1 MKSTIQG
8 VLFAAAV
15 ATLGAGAVGTACAQ
29 SAPAAPASS
38 APQQAHHRGHF
49 RHFGG
54 SPFLGTLLRA
64 TRQLS
69 GQYVL
74 TSAQQTQ
81 IKTLLQGA
89 RPARQPGAAPQG
101 LGITVTGDPGNSSYP
116 TAVQDAIAAATNR
129 INKESTLAAE
139 IYSHVLTKPQQG
151 QLETVLASLQAK
163 EQARRA
169 AWAAKRSGNG

>member
-1 MKSTIQG
+1 MEYRIASLTVGYKSSNSRSSENAFMKSTIRG
-8 VLFAAAV
+8 VLFTVAV

-69 GQYVL
+69 GQFVL
-74 TSAQQTQ
+74 TSAQQAQ
-81 IKTLLQGA
+81 IKTL
-89 RPARQPGAAPQG
+89 
-101 LGITVTGDPGNSSYP
+101 
-116 TAVQDAIAAATNR
+116 
-129 INKESTLAAE
+129 
-139 IYSHVLTKPQQG
+139 
-151 QLETVLASLQAK
+151 
-163 EQARRA
+163 
-169 AWAAKRSGNG
+169 